1 MLALT
6 CLMEITISSALSMDN
21 FNFNSTRSKLQYPG
35 YLYCK
40 VHLNSSSL
48 SNKKKPSHEVVYKV
62 YDYNIE
68 IHATKYKK
76 LIFFFH
82 IQSNCLFD
90 SIQTIANPGESTSPA
105 YSCTYINMT
114 LKRQ

>member
-48 SNKKKPSHEVVYKV
+48 SNKKKKPSHEVVYKV

-76 LIFFFH
+76 LIFFFFIYRVIAYLIASKPLQIPENRPVLH
-82 IQSNCLFD
+82 IHVHIL
-90 SIQTIANPGESTSPA
+90 I
-105 YSCTYINMT
+105 
-114 LKRQ
+114 

>member
-1 MLALT
+1 MLA
-6 CLMEITISSALSMDN
+6 LMEITISFAYQWIISILIQHVRSYYIRVICTAK
-21 FNFNSTRSKLQYPG
+21 FISTPL
-35 YLYCK
+35 LYQI
-40 VHLNSSSL
+40 
-48 SNKKKPSHEVVYKV
+48 KKKPSHEVVYKV

-76 LIFFFH
+76 LIFFF
-82 IQSNCLFD
+82 SYTCLFD

>member
-82 IQSNCLFD
+82 IQSNCLFY
-90 SIQTIANPGESTSPA
+90 SIQTIAYPGESTSPA